1 MVSGVVT
8 KTAESGGQG
17 GQKKSRRMNGGF

>member
-8 KTAESGGQG
+8 KTAKSGGQG